1 MAEHERVALHV
12 AGALARLRLVRA
24 AKRNAIDVAFL
35 AAFEHAVDTLA
46 DDRRVQVV
54 LLEADGPSFCAGF
67 DLSLLQA
74 YDDEAQRKRHFA
86 PAIRGRLRH
95 MSRILDR
102 LCNLEPVSIAAIQ
115 GAAAGGGFSIA
126 LACDLRIVARDA
138 RCWFPEV
145 ELGSAL
151 SPASTRLLARQV
163 PAGVAKDIILG
174 CRRLDAATMLALGLA
189 NRISEPAALAAD
201 ALAYAGEFLARPAH
215 ALLTTKATINAIVA
229 GHTVVRPD
237 LIPDREH
244 ES

>member
-1 MAEHERVALHV
+1 MAEHERVAVHV
-12 AGALARLRLVRA
+12 AGGLARLRLVRA
-24 AKRNAIDVAFL
+24 AKRNAIDEAFL
-35 AAFEHAVDTLA
+35 AAFEHAVNTLT

-67 DLSLLQA
+67 DLSVIDA
-74 YDDEAQRKRHFA
+74 YDDELERKRRFA
-86 PAIRGRLRH
+86 PAIRSRLRH
-95 MSRILDR
+95 MSRILER
-102 LCNLEPVSIAAIQ
+102 LCNLEQVSIAAVQ

-151 SPASTRLLARQV
+151 SPTSTRLLARLV
-163 PAGVAKDIILG
+163 PAGVAKDIILA
-174 CRRLDAATMLALGLA
+174 CRRLDAATMHALGLA
-189 NRISEPAALAAD
+189 NRITEPAALAGD
-201 ALAYAGEFLARPAH
+201 ALAYAGEFLAKPAG
-215 ALLTTKATINAIVA
+215 ALLTTKSTINAIVA

-237 LIPDREH
+237 LIPDRES